1 MKIIADENCEREMI
15 DSLRSVGHDV
25 VTILDL
31 APSVD
36 DETVFTLARKQ
47 GRILLTND
55 HDFGVIAEH
64 SEARPPAVILMR
76 LERLSFRRR
85 MEIVLQTVAELDNDI
100 SGQFVVIEPHQ
111 VRSRQYE
118 P

>member
-15 DSLRSVGHDV
+15 DSLRSVGHV

-31 APSVD
+31 APSID
-36 DETVFTLARKQ
+36 DDTVFTLARKQ

-76 LERLSFRRR
+76 LERLSFSRR
-85 MEIVLQTVAELDNDI
+85 MEIVLQTVAELGNDI